1 MAGQGN
7 PDLYRVLATL
17 NSYVPRTNTPSNVQN
32 VGPVTADGYGY
43 GTATPPSQNTTPV
56 NTASFSSSIPGLGF
70 LVTPVSETKPI
81 TPPPVLR
88 NQSQTSLQQ
97 SRPLVAPTPDSRSN
111 SATPTIPDAS
121 TITTW
126 PAALKHVT
134 KYLVPDEKTATRIK
148 HLIAEQ
154 HKHERQWW
162 AGREAIL
169 ARQEGRTGTSQ
180 QVAALLQSI
189 GGKAMP
195 VTPSDPKLNAAE
207 LATYDKKVFAG
218 LTALASD
225 YDRQLKNL
233 GIPFYTIRHELVI
246 LEQGPEKAG
255 SLKGRVD
262 KGELRELQK
271 RMLQTLEDLFGE

>member
-17 NSYVPRTNTPSNVQN
+17 NSYVPRTNTPSNGQN
-32 VGPVTADGYGY
+32 VGPVTGDGHGY
-43 GTATPPSQNTTPV
+43 GTATSPPQPTTYGNP
-56 NTASFSSSIPGLGF
+56 ASFGSSIPGLGF
-70 LVTPVSETKPI
+70 LSTPVSEIKPI

-97 SRPLVAPTPDSRSN
+97 SEPVVAPPPDLRSG
-111 SATPTIPDAS
+111 STAPAIPDAS

-134 KYLVPDEKTATRIK
+134 KYLVPDEKVATRIK

-162 AGREAIL
+162 AGREAIV

-195 VTPSDPKLNAAE
+195 AVPNDPKLNAAE
-207 LATYDKKVFAG
+207 LAAYDKKVYAG

-233 GIPFYTIRHELVI
+233 GIPFFAIRHELVI
-246 LEQGPEKAG
+246 LEQGPEKTG

>member
-7 PDLYRVLATL
+7 PELYRVLATL
-17 NSYVPRTNTPSNVQN
+17 NSYIPRTNTPTNSHPI
-32 VGPVTADGYGY
+32 GPSGADSY
-43 GTATPPSQNTTPV
+43 ATPVATLPFQST
-56 NTASFSSSIPGLGF
+56 SSIPGLGF
-70 LVTPVSETKPI
+70 LSQPVSEIKPI
-81 TPPPVLR
+81 TPPPISR
-88 NQSQTSLQQ
+88 SHTQTSVQQ
-97 SRPLVAPTPDSRSN
+97 ARLPVAPAPISRDRSTTP
-111 SATPTIPDAS
+111 AIPDAS

-134 KYLVPDEKTATRIK
+134 KYLVPDEKVSARIK
-148 HLIAEQ
+148 HLITEQ

-162 AGREAIL
+162 AGREAIM

-189 GGKAMP
+189 GGKAVP
-195 VTPSDPKLNAAE
+195 VAPSDPKANAAE
-207 LATYDKKVFAG
+207 LAAYDRKVFAG
-218 LTALASD
+218 LVALASD

-233 GIPFYTIRHELVI
+233 GIPFYSIKHELVI

-255 SLKGRVD
+255 NLKGRID

-271 RMLQTLEDLFGE
+271 RMLQTLEDLFGD

>member
-7 PDLYRVLATL
+7 PELYRVLATL
-17 NSYVPRTNTPSNVQN
+17 NSYVPRKTTPLDGQN
-32 VGPVTADGYGY
+32 AGSANGGSY
-43 GTATPPSQNTTPV
+43 GTATSPFPPTTHIR
-56 NTASFSSSIPGLGF
+56 AGSSIPGLGF
-70 LVTPVSETKPI
+70 LSEPVSKAMSI

-88 NQSQTSLQQ
+88 SRVQTPIQQ
-97 SRPLVAPTPDSRSN
+97 SRPSSVAPVPDSRGS
-111 SATPTIPDAS
+111 STTPATPDAS
-121 TITTW
+121 AITTW

-134 KYLVPDEKTATRIK
+134 KYLVPDEKVSARIK
-148 HLIAEQ
+148 HLITEQ

-162 AGREAIL
+162 AGREAIV

-195 VTPSDPKLNAAE
+195 AVPSDPKVNAAE
-207 LATYDKKVFAG
+207 LAAYDQKVFTG
-218 LTALASD
+218 LVALASD

-233 GIPFYTIRHELVI
+233 GVPFYSIRHDLVI
-246 LEQGPEKAG
+246 LEQGPERTGA
-255 SLKGRVD
+255 LKGRID

>member
-7 PDLYRVLATL
+7 PELYRVLATL
-17 NSYVPRTNTPSNVQN
+17 NSYVPRTNTPSNDRN
-32 VGPVTADGYGY
+32 VGPVTGDGYGY
-43 GTATPPSQNTTPV
+43 GTATANSPSQNTTHV
-56 NTASFSSSIPGLGF
+56 NTASSSIPGLGF
-70 LVTPVSETKPI
+70 LATPVSETKPI

-88 NQSQTSLQQ
+88 SQSQTSLQQ
-97 SRPLVAPTPDSRSN
+97 SRPLVAPPPDLRSRST
-111 SATPTIPDAS
+111 TPAIPDAS

-134 KYLVPDEKTATRIK
+134 KYLVPDEKIAARIK

-162 AGREAIL
+162 AGREAIV

-195 VTPSDPKLNAAE
+195 VVQSDPKLNAAE

-233 GIPFYTIRHELVI
+233 GVPFYTIRHELVI
-246 LEQGPEKAG
+246 LEQGPEKTG

-271 RMLQTLEDLFGE
+271 RMLQTLEDLFAE